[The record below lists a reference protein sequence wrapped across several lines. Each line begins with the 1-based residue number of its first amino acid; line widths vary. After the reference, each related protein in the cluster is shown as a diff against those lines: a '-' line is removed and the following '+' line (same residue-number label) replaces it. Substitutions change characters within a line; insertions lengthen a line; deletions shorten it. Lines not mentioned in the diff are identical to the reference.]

1 MIAEGD
7 IRIRIL
13 GKDADSVYRVEAQ
26 TDDGSF
32 FQDQMQLAAA
42 EQASLVASE
51 GDNLKYGSRLA
62 QLLFSPKILGA
73 YQQTL
78 GRAKAGGSGRVRI
91 RLWIS
96 SDCAELHAYA
106 WERLLLEWDG
116 KQVAAACSPALPFSR
131 YTGLARPEPQPL
143 RERAGRLR
151 LLIAVSNPTGL
162 PEGFE
167 PIAVRSELDQ
177 LLEVLK
183 LVDGLRVTVLPGRT
197 CGSTEEFGDFQAKA
211 REWKD
216 AGFRVQPGAVSA
228 ETLAKSLANQ
238 DIIHI
243 LGHGAYSPKTRG
255 SLLFLEN
262 DDGSLNMVKE
272 NDVVSLIMN
281 LSPLPQLL
289 FLASCDGAKRPLQD
303 ARAFVSIGPKLV
315 EAGFP
320 AVVAMQSK
328 APMALAHR
336 LTLEFYRNLL
346 DHGTIDLA
354 LNQARSLLFSTE
366 GADWS
371 IPVLFMRVPDGR
383 LFTPDPTRSALH
395 AMAEGPVFAD
405 RPIVSDLP
413 LEAVV
418 LSGQQ
423 LSVKL
428 NGETLEN
435 RVPAGWERAVRN
447 ALYRVD
453 LLKQIHAIAAAI
465 PETPAYN
472 LSILVGDDGAEKG
485 GFLRRFVRET
495 AAASLE
501 RRSDRQLVPL
511 YVNLANYPSSR
522 AGSFGRLEALLLAS
536 LQSFLPDPMSEADFH
551 SRLQERDLA
560 FRFVFDNGDDLPSPV
575 REEILREVQRL
586 AEALPGHQYFFAMEP
601 GCWNLDD
608 LPVTALVAL
617 QPLARHKVESFLRA
631 QTGELQPAM
640 INLAGELARA
650 GLYDLAARP
659 WLLLRMAGQALQGR
673 MPRGRAQV
681 LQSLLD
687 DGIQQIP
694 VERGQQSRARESLY
708 ALALRMQLTYRSSLP
723 AYETFETLAEVRGN
737 REYNLEELLA
747 CLTGQDLLEQTPEG
761 SVRFPYPFVQSFCS
775 ALALKSSREGQTL
788 EQVTAGLGRPK
799 YLKWWEEC
807 LVLLSGLIE
816 EKDREPLLRQIAY
829 GSTLTEGEHLF
840 LAARCLHESGLAG
853 KGGAIADQILDALI
867 WRSDAG
873 NEKRIPRRVLAVRA
887 LGELSRPEA
896 LAHLTR
902 IARLKVR
909 RAWDGAMSF
918 EYGAVRQAAVR
929 ALYRLPAYWEQIED
943 QALTGVLR
951 YWRGE
956 DVQRLAG
963 ILCSRPD
970 SAEGSEKASLS
981 GLAAFALGDLQ
992 YMTASREALYAAF
1005 LSPATEVDARWS
1017 IADAFLA
1024 LDPEEVK
1031 QRVIMPGT
1039 QPGAPESLSHSGD
1052 WVHLMLYLITQLRL
1066 PDPWALEYV
1075 EGVLADP
1082 RAITG
1087 CKGRALLALGM
1098 LNAQNWRDRL
1108 VQTALHD
1115 FTAIQARADDPES
1128 DYLRQKALEALAEI
1142 GTINQLEA
1150 LRKGRSTT
1158 QWTPELIRVFYDTSE
1173 IISSRENDLS

>member
-32 FQDQMQLAAA
+32 FQDQMQLAVA
-42 EQASLVASE
+42 EDASLIASE
-51 GDNLKYGSRLA
+51 GDNRKYGARLA

-73 YQQTL
+73 YQQAL

-96 SDCAELHAYA
+96 SDCTELHAYA

-116 KQVAAACSPALPFSR
+116 NEVAAACSPALPFSR

-143 RERAGRLR
+143 SERGGRLR
-151 LLIAVSNPTGL
+151 LLIAVANPTGL

-177 LLEVLK
+177 LLRVLK
-183 LVDGLRVTVLPGRT
+183 QVDGIIVTVLPGRT
-197 CGSTEEFGDFQAKA
+197 CGSPEEFGDFQAKA
-211 REWKD
+211 REWED
-216 AGFRVQPGAVSA
+216 AGFQVQPGAISA
-228 ETLAKSLANQ
+228 EAVAKSLANQ
-238 DIIHI
+238 DIIHM
-243 LGHGAYSPKTRG
+243 LGHGAYSTKTRG

-262 DDGSLNMVKE
+262 DDGSMNVVKE

-289 FLASCDGAKRPLQD
+289 FLASCDSAKRPSGD
-303 ARAFVSIGPKLV
+303 ARAFVSLGPKLV

-328 APMALAHR
+328 VPMALAHR

-371 IPVLFMRVPDGR
+371 IPILFMRVPNGR
-383 LFTPDPTRSALH
+383 LFTPDPARSALH
-395 AMAEGPVFAD
+395 AMAEGPAFAH
-405 RPIVSDLP
+405 RPVVSDMP

-418 LSGQQ
+418 LSGRQ
-423 LSVKL
+423 LSVKR
-428 NGETLEN
+428 NGEMLEN
-435 RVPAGWERAVRN
+435 RVPASWERAVAN

-465 PETPAYN
+465 PEKPAYN
-472 LSILVGDDGAEKG
+472 LSILVGDRGAEKI

-495 AAASLE
+495 AAASLKTS
-501 RRSDRQLVPL
+501 SDRQLVPL
-511 YVNLANYPSSR
+511 YVNLANYPSSD
-522 AGSFGRLEALLLAS
+522 ASSFGRLPGLLLAS
-536 LQSFLPDPMSEADFH
+536 LQPFWPDPMSEADFH
-551 SRLQERDLA
+551 SRLRDPRLV
-560 FRFVFDNGDDLPSPV
+560 FRIVFDNGDDLPSPV
-575 REEILREVQRL
+575 REEILREVQQL
-586 AEALPGHQYFFAMEP
+586 AVEFPRHQYFFAMEP

-608 LPVTALVAL
+608 LRVTALVAL

-640 INLAGELARA
+640 TRLADELARV
-650 GLYDLAARP
+650 GLYDLAAKP
-659 WLLLRMAGQALQGR
+659 WLLLRMADQAKQGR
-673 MPRGRAQV
+673 MPKGRAQV

-687 DGIQQIP
+687 DSIQQIP

-708 ALALRMQLTYRSSLP
+708 ALALRMQLTYRSLLP
-723 AYETFETLAEVRGN
+723 AHEAFETLAEVRGN

-747 CLTGQDLLEQTPEG
+747 CLTGQNLLEQTTVG
-761 SVRFPYPFVQSFCS
+761 SVRFPYPFVQSFCC
-775 ALALKSSREGQTL
+775 ARALKASRDRQVL

-799 YLKWWEEC
+799 YLKWGEEC
-807 LVLLSGLIE
+807 LILLSGLIE
-816 EKDREPLLRQIAY
+816 EADREPLVRQIAY

-840 LAARCLHESGLAG
+840 LAARCLRESGLSER
-853 KGGAIADQILDALI
+853 GGAVADQILDALI
-867 WRSDAG
+867 WRSDAA

-902 IARLKVR
+902 IARSKVR
-909 RAWDGAMSF
+909 RAWDGAMTF

-929 ALYRLPAYWEQIED
+929 ALYRLPRYWDQIED
-943 QALTGVLR
+943 QALTDVFRHWG
-951 YWRGE
+951 GE
-956 DVQRLAG
+956 DVQWLAG

-970 SAEGSEKASLS
+970 NAAPSEKACLS
-981 GLAAFALGDLQ
+981 GAAAFALGDLQ
-992 YMTASREALYAAF
+992 YIAAAREALYAAF
-1005 LSPATEVDARWS
+1005 LSPATDIDTRWS
-1017 IADAFLA
+1017 IADALLA
-1024 LDPEEVK
+1024 LDPEEVT
-1031 QRVIMPGT
+1031 QRVIKPGT
-1039 QPGAPESLSHSGD
+1039 RGGARGCSSISWDWSH
-1052 WVHLMLYLITQLRL
+1052 LLLYLITQLRL
-1066 PDPWALEYV
+1066 PDSWPLEYV
-1075 EGVLADP
+1075 ECFLTDP
-1082 RAITG
+1082 EAIAG

-1108 VQTALHD
+1108 VQTALGD
-1115 FTAIQARADDPES
+1115 FTAIQTREDNPEG

-1142 GTINQLEA
+1142 GTMSQLEA
-1150 LRKGRSTT
+1150 LRAGRSKAR
-1158 QWTPELIRVFYDTSE
+1158 WTPQLTRVFYDTSE
-1173 IISSRENDLS
+1173 IISSRENEFW